1 MTSAMSPSPDETHED
16 PRGVKVSDERISIL
30 DGWRALSILAVLAG
44 HLLPL
49 GPKSWELNGA
59 VAASGMAIFFTLSGF
74 LITRLLIADAR
85 IPQFLIRRLFRIV
98 PLAWIAMVA
107 LAIATQVDM
116 ITLAANLGFFSN
128 LPPSRLMHGGE
139 HLWSL
144 CVEVQFYLFAALIV
158 LAAGRRALFLLPVV
172 MIAVTA
178 LRVVQDAP
186 ISIITW
192 QRVDEILAG
201 ATIALLYHYGWLQR
215 LARKIPGATVL
226 ILLPLIVLS
235 GHPASGSLMYARPY
249 IAAAAV
255 GISIFAAPEFFRK
268 LFTSRPAVYVAA
280 TSYALYVF
288 HGMLSA
294 TWLGSGETLVKYAKR
309 PFLIAAT
316 FAFAHLSTFHF
327 EARMI
332 ALGKKLAK
340 RLGTSRQPASVIEG
354 IRP

>member
-1 MTSAMSPSPDETHED
+1 M
-16 PRGVKVSDERISIL
+16 SDERISIL

-74 LITRLLIADAR
+74 LISRLLIADPR
-85 IPQFLIRRLFRIV
+85 VPQFLIRRLFRIV
-98 PLAWIAMVA
+98 PLAWAAMIA
-107 LAIATQVDM
+107 LALATQADAT
-116 ITLAANLGFFSN
+116 TLLANLSFFSN
-128 LPPSRLMHGGE
+128 LPPARLMHGGE

-144 CVEVQFYLFAALIV
+144 CVEVQFYAFAALIV
-158 LAAGRRALFLLPVV
+158 LAAGRRALFVLPVV

-178 LRVVQDAP
+178 LRVVQEAP

-201 ATIALLYHYGWLQR
+201 ATVALLYHHGWLQR
-215 LARKIPGATVL
+215 VAGKLPGVTVL
-226 ILLPLIVLS
+226 ALLPLIVLS
-235 GHPASGSLMYARPY
+235 GHPASGPLMYARPY

-255 GISIFAAPEFFRK
+255 GISIFSAPGFFRA

-309 PFLIAAT
+309 PVLIAVT
-316 FAFAHLSTFHF
+316 FALAHLSTFYF

-340 RLGTSRQPASVIEG
+340 RVGTSPQPQSVTEG
-354 IRP
+354 VRP